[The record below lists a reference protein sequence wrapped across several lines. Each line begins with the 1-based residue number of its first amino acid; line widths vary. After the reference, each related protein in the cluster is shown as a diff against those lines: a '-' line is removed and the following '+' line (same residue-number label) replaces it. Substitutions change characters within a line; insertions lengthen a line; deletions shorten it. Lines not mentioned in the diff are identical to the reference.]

1 MKMKMKMYKMYNCNL
16 IINTFII
23 TAIWDIVL
31 RKLSENY
38 YNLPEVIKSN
48 FQFIEYLIPYFKKL
62 NLLDAALIAGFIGA
76 VTQYIILKLVKFPKT
91 FYNSF
96 YFLVVSF
103 IVSALFG
110 FIMKFSKLF
119 PDLDET
125 YYKNLGPIRGMY
137 HDGISGLIVQFT
149 LIFFNIFIT

>member
-1 MKMKMKMYKMYNCNL
+1 MYKCE
-16 IINTFII
+16 IIIYTFII
-23 TAIWDIVL
+23 TAIWDIIL
-31 RKLSENY
+31 RKFSENY
-38 YNLPEVIKSN
+38 YNLPQIIKTN

-76 VTQYIILKLVKFPKT
+76 VTQYIILKIVRFPKT
-91 FYNSF
+91 YNDIF

-103 IVSALFG
+103 IISALFG

-125 YYKNLGPIRGMY
+125 YYKNLGPIRAMY
-137 HDGISGLIVQFT
+137 HDGVSGLIVQIT
-149 LIFFNIFIT
+149 ILFIINFVMH

>member
-96 YFLVVSF
+96 YFLVVLCF
-103 IVSALFG
+103 H
-110 FIMKFSKLF
+110 
-119 PDLDET
+119 
-125 YYKNLGPIRGMY
+125 R
-137 HDGISGLIVQFT
+137 
-149 LIFFNIFIT
+149 

>member
-1 MKMKMKMYKMYNCNL
+1 MYKCD
-16 IINTFII
+16 IIIYTFII
-23 TAIWDIVL
+23 TAIWDIIL
-31 RKLSENY
+31 RKFSENY
-38 YNLPEVIKSN
+38 YNLPQIIKTN

-76 VTQYIILKLVKFPKT
+76 VTQYIILKIVRFPKT
-91 FYNSF
+91 YNDIF

-103 IVSALFG
+103 IISALFG

-137 HDGISGLIVQFT
+137 HDGVSGLIVQIT
-149 LIFFNIFIT
+149 ILFIINFVMY